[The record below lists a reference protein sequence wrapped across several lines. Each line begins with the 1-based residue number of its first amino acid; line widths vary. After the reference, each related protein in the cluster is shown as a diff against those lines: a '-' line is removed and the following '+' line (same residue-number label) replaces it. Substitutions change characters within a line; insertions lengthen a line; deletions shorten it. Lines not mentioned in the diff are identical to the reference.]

1 MPNLTSPCYKPTC
14 NTQLSNALATSNFM
28 FKMYENPGD
37 MCFHAVPIHMTTTW
51 PSEYTNLLVSFRR
64 ISGSWKV
71 RASIWDKPVTPATS
85 RMAFR
90 RLWVSDS
97 ILRSS
102 WGSAKSKSGTI
113 AASGAMWMGLGGCS
127 SSSLSFSV
135 DFLSLDLA
143 ALRFSVFWV
152 LSIPCWTSSLNL
164 PYTLALFLSQTSGLH
179 PAVGTMNTQSAMLS
193 VGKSREGHYLEATVP
208 AVRAWEWITAF
219 SVCCIRGRILPAI
232 CLFASCTDR
241 YCVYLHS

>member
-1 MPNLTSPCYKPTC
+1 
-14 NTQLSNALATSNFM
+14 
-28 FKMYENPGD
+28 
-37 MCFHAVPIHMTTTW
+37 MCFQAVPIHMTTTW

-64 ISGSWKV
+64 ISGSWNV

-97 ILRSS
+97 ILWSS

-143 ALRFSVFWV
+143 ALRFSVFWA
-152 LSIPCWTSSLNL
+152 LSISLWTSSLNL

-193 VGKSREGHYLEATVP
+193 VGKSREGHYLEGTVP
-208 AVRAWEWITAF
+208 AVRAWEWINAF
-219 SVCCIRGRILPAI
+219 SVADKDNKLYPRWHTTNHLLFCFMYRSLLRIPAQLGACKKRYSYVSTCIAMQLYWGCIVMP
-232 CLFASCTDR
+232 F
-241 YCVYLHS
+241 